1 MMGTSNLINHDFII
15 VQDRMLYQ
23 SRGFHLVYVDV
34 TMVILRDLVPKQW
47 DITNYISSFSTYIR
61 GNSMPVIV
69 NLAILY
75 YN

>member
-61 GNSMPVIV
+61 GNSMLVIV